1 MSNHT
6 KIRDSIGEAFAQEPG
21 IPVDSRETTIDH
33 THSSPFQTLSAG
45 GNNSGDSMLST
56 DATLLIS
63 PADIS
68 SQLLGSDASNT
79 GFAGSQRLG
88 FRDPI
93 SASQLSRIRD
103 QTNAPYPSPTDSN
116 TESPT
121 LVNAVQY
128 HHAGHFQP
136 TSNPQMRP
144 PIQSPVSYS
153 LYSNAYRKSQEE
165 LPIVGEHRTKRL
177 RMSPTLEIPESVQR
191 TQQMVYNNYNGA
203 HSKVPSSYHS
213 PQFPSYRPYSPSNN
227 YGGFALTPSS
237 SSATLLDDVPTPRT
251 VTKSSVQV
259 LMDSPDLRRLS
270 VSSLLSPTGGEEPHQ
285 DTEPGSVPPNSPP
298 VDPQGVTHT
307 IYGLDRGF
315 PDYDW
320 PNNNDAAA
328 LNGLTPSLPSVSLYY
343 PDDASQNLQIPPE
356 FGFGLHVMNESHS
369 QEGYY
374 ARRAVTVSI
383 PTSLGALPDELLD
396 NPMNMLYFHH
406 FLNHTASILV
416 PHDCSENPF
425 KNILPQST
433 LRNAPKTSST
443 SNRDNSGGERQQP
456 SSLIAGLLREP

>member
-1 MSNHT
+1 MGNHT
-6 KIRDSIGEAFAQEPG
+6 KIRDSIGEASAQEPG
-21 IPVDSRETTIDH
+21 LPVDSRETTIDH
-33 THSSPFQTLSAG
+33 THSTPFQALSAG

-56 DATLLIS
+56 DVTALIS
-63 PADIS
+63 HADVS
-68 SQLLGSDASNT
+68 SRVSASDASNT
-79 GFAGSQRLG
+79 SFAGPQRLG

-103 QTNAPYPSPTDSN
+103 QTNGPYPSPTESN
-116 TESPT
+116 TDSPV
-121 LVNAVQY
+121 LVNSVLY
-128 HHAGHFQP
+128 HHPGHFQP

-153 LYSNAYRKSQEE
+153 LYSNAPRKSQEE

-177 RMSPTLEIPESVQR
+177 RMSPTLEIPESIQR
-191 TQQMVYNNYNGA
+191 TQPIVYSNYNGGL
-203 HSKVPSSYHS
+203 SKGPSSYHS
-213 PQFPSYRPYSPSNN
+213 PPFSSYRPYSPSNN
-227 YGGFALTPSS
+227 YGGFALTPAS
-237 SSATLLDDVPTPRT
+237 SSATILDDAPTPRP

-270 VSSLLSPTGGEEPHQ
+270 VSSLLSPTGGEETHQ
-285 DTEPGSVPPNSPP
+285 ETEPGSVPPTSPS
-298 VDPQGVTHT
+298 VDSQGVAHT

-356 FGFGLHVMNESHS
+356 FGFGLHSMNESHS

-374 ARRAVTVSI
+374 ARGAVTVSI

-433 LRNAPKTSST
+433 
-443 SNRDNSGGERQQP
+443 
-456 SSLIAGLLREP
+456 

>member
-6 KIRDSIGEAFAQEPG
+6 KIRDSIGEAFTQEPG
-21 IPVDSRETTIDH
+21 LPVDSRETTIDH
-33 THSSPFQTLSAG
+33 THSSPFQAHSAG
-45 GNNSGDSMLST
+45 EDNSGDSILST
-56 DATLLIS
+56 DVIS
-63 PADIS
+63 LMSNVDVSFRS
-68 SQLLGSDASNT
+68 SGPDVSNT

-103 QTNAPYPSPTDSN
+103 QTYAPYPSPTDSN
-116 TESPT
+116 TDSPT
-121 LVNAVQY
+121 LVNSAQY

-153 LYSNAYRKSQEE
+153 LYPIASRKSQEE
-165 LPIVGEHRTKRL
+165 LPIIGEHRKKRL
-177 RMSPTLEIPESVQR
+177 RTSPTLEIPQSVQR
-191 TQQMVYNNYNGA
+191 TQPMLYSSYNGGQ
-203 HSKVPSSYHS
+203 SKASGSYHS
-213 PQFPSYRPYSPSNN
+213 PQFSSHPPYSPSNN
-227 YGGFALTPSS
+227 YGGFVLTPVSS
-237 SSATLLDDVPTPRT
+237 SETLLDDAPRA

-259 LMDSPDLRRLS
+259 PMDSPALRRLS

-285 DTEPGSVPPNSPP
+285 DAEPGSVPPTSPP
-298 VDPQGVTHT
+298 VDSQGVAHT

-315 PDYDW
+315 LDNDW
-320 PNNNDAAA
+320 PTNNDAAA
-328 LNGLTPSLPSVSLYY
+328 LNGLTPSLPAVSLYY
-343 PDDASQNLQIPPE
+343 PDDVSQNLQIPPE
-356 FGFGLHVMNESHS
+356 FGFGLHAMNESHS

-374 ARRAVTVSI
+374 ARGAVTVSI
-383 PTSLGALPDELLD
+383 PTSLGALPDELLN

-425 KNILPQST
+425 KNILPQS
-433 LRNAPKTSST
+433 K
-443 SNRDNSGGERQQP
+443 
-456 SSLIAGLLREP
+456 

>member
-33 THSSPFQTLSAG
+33 THSSPFQPLSAG

-103 QTNAPYPSPTDSN
+103 QTNAPYPTPTDSN

-191 TQQMVYNNYNGA
+191 TQQMVYNTYNGG

-237 SSATLLDDVPTPRT
+237 SSATLLDDAPTPRP

-433 LRNAPKTSST
+433 LRNAPKTSSN